1 MNRYVRYVLL
11 LIALGQAF
19 LAAAFLLKIP
29 IAVQLW
35 PLPYSSDLSYFF
47 IASIIAAASASTLWC
62 VLANEPGALVGV
74 ALDYITIFT
83 PVSIHMMQLAGN
95 TRGTL
100 STRILAFAVFCAI
113 SAMFGLGLLLWSRR
127 YAIHDTRPMPRLL
140 RVSFAAFV
148 IALLVGG
155 TWVLND
161 SSVMPWNISSDV
173 GVLYGWF
180 FIGAAAYFAY
190 GLLRP
195 SWHNAAGQLAGFLA
209 YDLVLIVPFFNLLQ
223 TIPDRLRFNLLIY
236 SAIVIYS
243 ALLAIYY
250 LFIHAATR
258 SPAVVL
264 HSESEAFS
272 Q

>member
-1 MNRYVRYVLL
+1 
-11 LIALGQAF
+11 
-19 LAAAFLLKIP
+19 
-29 IAVQLW
+29 
-35 PLPYSSDLSYFF
+35 
-47 IASIIAAASASTLWC
+47 
-62 VLANEPGALVGV
+62 
-74 ALDYITIFT
+74 
-83 PVSIHMMQLAGN
+83 
-95 TRGTL
+95 
-100 STRILAFAVFCAI
+100 
-113 SAMFGLGLLLWSRR
+113 
-127 YAIHDTRPMPRLL
+127 MPRLL
-140 RVSFAAFV
+140 RLSFAAFV